1 MKKLLFIGFIFSVLN
16 SNAQDTL
23 LLTIE
28 QLNNFTLNQNI
39 TIKQNTAVFNLTESE
54 YKIQIGKA
62 LPTISIGA
70 RQYTLDGFTQSTEG
84 NFVDVN
90 KNNEFRGIS
99 LSAKWDMSN
108 LLYNTLSANKKVEA
122 AFFRKSSEDID
133 EKIEIT
139 NLFYDLS
146 ASQNTEKVLE
156 QILNKNT
163 EIVDQMTL
171 QYSAGLILESDLLL
185 SKANLNNL
193 KIKLLNQK
201 KITYQ
206 SNQKLISI
214 LNIDEDYIIKIDFDF
229 YTTAQLSIDNKI
241 IDELA
246 EYRFEYQHSNL
257 LYTSEELQFKKQKF
271 GFLLPNLSLGLNDG
285 MFGGIGVDPM
295 GNQNFFSASLM
306 WDIPLSR
313 FFQAGELEKQNQILQ
328 IHSFKQ
334 ESLKNKLILEMR
346 TLVSELNLSNEQLQY
361 AKQSVD
367 FTKKSYEQSLQRQK
381 LGTANQLELFH
392 AEKEYINAQL
402 VYIELLSVMHK
413 LKLKVKFILND
424 KVLKY

>member
-28 QLNNFTLNQNI
+28 KLNNFTLNQNI
-39 TIKQNTAVFNLTESE
+39 TIKQNTAVFKLIEADR
-54 YKIQIGKA
+54 KIQIGKA
-62 LPTISIGA
+62 IPIFSFGA

-146 ASQNTEKVLE
+146 ASQNSEKVLE

-171 QYSAGLILESDLLL
+171 QYSAGLILESDLLF

-229 YTTAQLSIDNKI
+229 YTTPQLSIDNKI

-246 EYRFEYQHSNL
+246 EYRFEYQNSNL

-285 MFGGIGVDPM
+285 MFGGIGADPM

-313 FFQAGELEKQNQILQ
+313 FFKAGELEKQNQILQ
-328 IHSFKQ
+328 IHSFKK
-334 ESLKNKLILEMR
+334 ESLRNELILEMR
-346 TLVSELNLSNEQLQY
+346 TLVSELNFSNEQLQY

-413 LKLKVKFILND
+413 LKLKEKFILND

>member
-1 MKKLLFIGFIFSVLN
+1 MGH
-16 SNAQDTL
+16 
-23 LLTIE
+23 E
-28 QLNNFTLNQNI
+28 Q
-39 TIKQNTAVFNLTESE
+39 
-54 YKIQIGKA
+54 
-62 LPTISIGA
+62 
-70 RQYTLDGFTQSTEG
+70 
-84 NFVDVN
+84 
-90 KNNEFRGIS
+90 
-99 LSAKWDMSN
+99 

-146 ASQNTEKVLE
+146 ASQNSEKVLE

-229 YTTAQLSIDNKI
+229 YTTPQLSTAPKI

-246 EYRFEYQHSNL
+246 EYRFEYQNSNL

-271 GFLLPNLSLGLNDG
+271 GFVLPNLSLGLNDG
-285 MFGGIGVDPM
+285 MFGGIGLDPI
-295 GNQNFFSASLM
+295 GNQNVFSASLM

-328 IHSFKQ
+328 IHSFKK
-334 ESLKNKLILEMR
+334 ESLRNELILEMR
-346 TLVSELNLSNEQLQY
+346 TLVSELNFSNEQVQY

-367 FTKKSYEQSLQRQK
+367 FTKKSYEHSLQRQK

-402 VYIELLSVMHK
+402 VYIDLLSVMHK
-413 LKLKVKFILND
+413 LKLKEKCILND

>member
-28 QLNNFTLNQNI
+28 KLNNFTLNQNI
-39 TIKQNTAVFNLTESE
+39 TIKQNTAVFKLIEADR
-54 YKIQIGKA
+54 KIQIGKA
-62 LPTISIGA
+62 IPIFSFGA

-146 ASQNTEKVLE
+146 ASQNSEKVLE

-229 YTTAQLSIDNKI
+229 YTTPQLSIDNKI

-246 EYRFEYQHSNL
+246 EYRFEYQNSNL

-328 IHSFKQ
+328 IHSFKK
-334 ESLKNKLILEMR
+334 ESLRNELILEMR
-346 TLVSELNLSNEQLQY
+346 TLVSELNFSNEQLQY

-367 FTKKSYEQSLQRQK
+367 FTKKSYKQSLQRQK

-413 LKLKVKFILND
+413 LKLKEKFILND

>member
-28 QLNNFTLNQNI
+28 KLNNFTLNQNI
-39 TIKQNTAVFNLTESE
+39 TIKQNTAVFKLIEADR
-54 YKIQIGKA
+54 KIQIGKA
-62 LPTISIGA
+62 IPIFSFGA
-70 RQYTLDGFTQSTEG
+70 KQYTLDGFTQSTEG

-122 AFFRKSSEDID
+122 AFFRKSTEDID

-146 ASQNTEKVLE
+146 ASQNSEKVLE

-171 QYSAGLILESDLLL
+171 QYSAGLILESELLL
-185 SKANLNNL
+185 SKSNLNNL

-229 YTTAQLSIDNKI
+229 YTIPQLSIDNKI

-246 EYRFEYQHSNL
+246 EYRFEYQNSNL

-328 IHSFKQ
+328 IHSFKK
-334 ESLKNKLILEMR
+334 ESLRNELILEMR
-346 TLVSELNLSNEQLQY
+346 TLVSELNFSNEQLQY

-367 FTKKSYEQSLQRQK
+367 FTKKSYKQSLQRQK

-413 LKLKVKFILND
+413 LKLKEKFILND

>member
-1 MKKLLFIGFIFSVLN
+1 
-16 SNAQDTL
+16 
-23 LLTIE
+23 
-28 QLNNFTLNQNI
+28 
-39 TIKQNTAVFNLTESE
+39 
-54 YKIQIGKA
+54 
-62 LPTISIGA
+62 
-70 RQYTLDGFTQSTEG
+70 
-84 NFVDVN
+84 
-90 KNNEFRGIS
+90 
-99 LSAKWDMSN
+99 
-108 LLYNTLSANKKVEA
+108 
-122 AFFRKSSEDID
+122 
-133 EKIEIT
+133 
-139 NLFYDLS
+139 
-146 ASQNTEKVLE
+146 
-156 QILNKNT
+156 
-163 EIVDQMTL
+163 
-171 QYSAGLILESDLLL
+171 
-185 SKANLNNL
+185 L

-229 YTTAQLSIDNKI
+229 YTTPQLSIDNKI

-246 EYRFEYQHSNL
+246 EYRFEYQNSNL

-328 IHSFKQ
+328 IHSFKK
-334 ESLKNKLILEMR
+334 ESLRNELILEMR
-346 TLVSELNLSNEQLQY
+346 TLVSELNFSNEQLQY

-367 FTKKSYEQSLQRQK
+367 FTKKSYKQSLQRQK

-413 LKLKVKFILND
+413 LKLKEKFILND

>member
-28 QLNNFTLNQNI
+28 KLNNFTLNQNI
-39 TIKQNTAVFNLTESE
+39 TIKQNTAVFNLTEAE
-54 YKIQIGKA
+54 YKIQIGKT
-62 LPTISIGA
+62 LPIFSFGA

-108 LLYNTLSANKKVEA
+108 LLYNTLSANKKIEA

-146 ASQNTEKVLE
+146 ASQNSEKVLK

-163 EIVDQMTL
+163 EILDQMTL
-171 QYSAGLILESDLLL
+171 QYSAGLILESELLL

-193 KIKLLNQK
+193 KIQLLNQK
-201 KITYQ
+201 KVTYQ

-214 LNIDEDYIIKIDFDF
+214 LNIDEDYIIKTDFDF

-257 LYTSEELQFKKQKF
+257 LYISEELQLKKQKF
-271 GFLLPNLSLGLNDG
+271 GFVLPNLSLGLNDG
-285 MFGGIGVDPM
+285 MFGGIGLDPM
-295 GNQNFFSASLM
+295 GNQNIFSASLM
-306 WDIPLSR
+306 WNIPLSR
-313 FFQAGELEKQNQILQ
+313 FFQAGELEKQNQIIQ

-334 ESLKNKLILEMR
+334 ESLKNELILEMR

-381 LGTANQLELFH
+381 LGTSNQLELFH

-402 VYIELLSVMHK
+402 VYIDILSVMHK
-413 LKLKVKFILND
+413 LKLKEKFILND
-424 KVLKY
+424 KILKY

>member
-1 MKKLLFIGFIFSVLN
+1 MKKLIFIGFVFFVYN

-23 LLTIE
+23 LLSIE
-28 QLNNFTLNQNI
+28 KLNTLTLNQNI
-39 TIKQNTAVFNLTESE
+39 KIKQNTAVFNLTEAE
-54 YKIQIGKA
+54 HKIQIGKA
-62 LPTISIGA
+62 LPTFSFGA
-70 RQYTLDGFTQSTEG
+70 KQFTLDGFTQSTEG

-99 LSAKWDMSN
+99 LFAKWDMSN
-108 LLYNTLSANKKVEA
+108 LLYNTLSVNKKVEA
-122 AFFRKSSEDID
+122 AFFRKTSEDID

-139 NLFYDLS
+139 NLFYDLA
-146 ASQNTEKVLE
+146 ASQNSEEVWE

-201 KITYQ
+201 QITYQ

-214 LNIDEDYIIKIDFDF
+214 LNIDEDYIIKTDLDF
-229 YTTAQLSIDNKI
+229 YTTPQLSIDNKI

-246 EYRFEYQHSNL
+246 EYRLEYQNSNL

-271 GFLLPNLSLGLNDG
+271 GFVLPYLSIGLNDG
-285 MFGGIGVDPM
+285 MFGGIGVNPM
-295 GNQNFFSASLM
+295 GNQNVFSASLM

-313 FFQAGELEKQNQILQ
+313 FFSAGELEKQNQILQ
-328 IHSFKQ
+328 IHSFKK
-334 ESLKNKLILEMR
+334 ESLRNELISEMR
-346 TLVSELNLSNEQLQY
+346 ILVSDLNLSKEQLQY

-367 FTKKSYEQSLQRQK
+367 FTKKSYEHSLQRQK
-381 LGTANQLELFH
+381 FGIANQLELFY

-413 LKLKVKFILND
+413 LKLKEKLILND

>member
-23 LLTIE
+23 LLSIE
-28 QLNNFTLNQNI
+28 KLNTLMLNQNI

-54 YKIQIGKA
+54 HKIQIGKA
-62 LPTISIGA
+62 LPTFSFGA

-108 LLYNTLSANKKVEA
+108 LLYNTLSANKKIEA

-146 ASQNTEKVLE
+146 ASQNSEKVLE

-163 EIVDQMTL
+163 EILDQMTL
-171 QYSAGLILESDLLL
+171 QYSAGLILESELLL

-193 KIKLLNQK
+193 KIQLLNQK
-201 KITYQ
+201 KVTYQ

-214 LNIDEDYIIKIDFDF
+214 LNIDEDYIIKTDFDF

-257 LYTSEELQFKKQKF
+257 LYISEELQLKKQKF
-271 GFLLPNLSLGLNDG
+271 GFVLPNLSLGLNDG
-285 MFGGIGVDPM
+285 MFGGIGLDPM
-295 GNQNFFSASLM
+295 GNQNIFSASLM
-306 WDIPLSR
+306 WNIPLSR

-334 ESLKNKLILEMR
+334 ESLKNELILEMR
-346 TLVSELNLSNEQLQY
+346 TLLSELNLSNEQLQY

-381 LGTANQLELFH
+381 LGTSNQLELFH

-413 LKLKVKFILND
+413 LKLKEKFILND

>member
-39 TIKQNTAVFNLTESE
+39 TIKQNTAVFNLTEAE
-54 YKIQIGKA
+54 HKIQIGKA
-62 LPTISIGA
+62 LPIFSFGA

-122 AFFRKSSEDID
+122 AFFRKSSQDIN

-146 ASQNTEKVLE
+146 ASQNSEKVLE

-229 YTTAQLSIDNKI
+229 YATPQLSIDNKI
-241 IDELA
+241 INELA
-246 EYRFEYQHSNL
+246 EYRFEYQNSNL
-257 LYTSEELQFKKQKF
+257 LYISEELQFKKQKF
-271 GFLLPNLSLGLNDG
+271 GFVLPNLSLGLNDG
-285 MFGGIGVDPM
+285 MFGGIGLDPM
-295 GNQNFFSASLM
+295 SNQNVFSASLM

-313 FFQAGELEKQNQILQ
+313 FFQAGELEKQNQVLQ
-328 IHSFKQ
+328 IHSFNK
-334 ESLKNKLILEMR
+334 ESLRNELILEMR
-346 TLVSELNLSNEQLQY
+346 TLVSELNFSNEQLQY

-367 FTKKSYEQSLQRQK
+367 FTKKSYEHSLQRQK

-402 VYIELLSVMHK
+402 VYIELLSVIHK
-413 LKLKVKFILND
+413 LKLKEKFILND

>member
-23 LLTIE
+23 LLSIE
-28 QLNNFTLNQNI
+28 KLNTLTLNQNI
-39 TIKQNTAVFNLTESE
+39 TIKQNTSVFNLTEAE
-54 YKIQIGKA
+54 HKIQIGKA
-62 LPTISIGA
+62 LPTFSFGA

-122 AFFRKSSEDID
+122 AFFRKSSQDID
-133 EKIEIT
+133 EKIEIN
-139 NLFYDLS
+139 NLFYDLAS
-146 ASQNTEKVLE
+146 SQNSEKVLE
-156 QILNKNT
+156 QILDKNT

-171 QYSAGLILESDLLL
+171 QYSAGLILESDFLL

-214 LNIDEDYIIKIDFDF
+214 LNIDEDYIIKTDFDF
-229 YTTAQLSIDNKI
+229 YTTDQLSIDNKI

-246 EYRFEYQHSNL
+246 EYRFEYQNSNL

-285 MFGGIGVDPM
+285 MFGGIGLDPM
-295 GNQNFFSASLM
+295 SNQNVFSASLM

-313 FFQAGELEKQNQILQ
+313 FFQAGELRNQNQILQ
-328 IHSFKQ
+328 IYSFKK
-334 ESLKNKLILEMR
+334 ESLRNELILEMR

-381 LGTANQLELFH
+381 LGTSNQLELFH

-413 LKLKVKFILND
+413 LKLKEECILND

>member
-28 QLNNFTLNQNI
+28 KLNNFTLNQNI

-54 YKIQIGKA
+54 HKIQIGKA
-62 LPTISIGA
+62 LPTFSFGA

-108 LLYNTLSANKKVEA
+108 LLYNTLSANKKIEA

-146 ASQNTEKVLE
+146 ASQNSEKVLE

-163 EIVDQMTL
+163 EILDQMTL
-171 QYSAGLILESDLLL
+171 QYSAGLILESELLL

-193 KIKLLNQK
+193 KIQLLNQK
-201 KITYQ
+201 KVTYQ

-214 LNIDEDYIIKIDFDF
+214 LNIDEDYIIKTDFDF

-246 EYRFEYQHSNL
+246 EYRFEYQNLNL
-257 LYTSEELQFKKQKF
+257 LYISEELQLKKQKF
-271 GFLLPNLSLGLNDG
+271 GFVLPNLSLGLNDG
-285 MFGGIGVDPM
+285 MFGGIGLDPM
-295 GNQNFFSASLM
+295 GNQNIFSASLM
-306 WDIPLSR
+306 WNIPLSR
-313 FFQAGELEKQNQILQ
+313 FFQAGELEKQNQIIQ

-334 ESLKNKLILEMR
+334 ESLKNELILEMR

-381 LGTANQLELFH
+381 LGTSNQLELFH

-413 LKLKVKFILND
+413 LKLKEKFILND